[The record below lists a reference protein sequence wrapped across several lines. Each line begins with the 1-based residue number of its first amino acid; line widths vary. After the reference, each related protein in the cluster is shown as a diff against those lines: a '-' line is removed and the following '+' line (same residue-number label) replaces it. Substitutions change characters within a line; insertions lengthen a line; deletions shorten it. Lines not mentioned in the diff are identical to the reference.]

1 MKSIFAGVAL
11 ALSLVG
17 CATVN
22 MGDVKQDAAL
32 KTFKIAPDKSGVYI
46 YRNESM
52 GAAIKMTVELDG
64 KPIGETAANTFLYTE
79 VTPGKHTFTSKAE
92 NESTL
97 EVDAAPGTLLYI
109 WQEVKMGV
117 LTMRSK
123 LQLVDPAQGQKGV
136 RETKLAET
144 KGAGPANDGA
154 QNVAVR
160 RSTNRVLILSAAYV
174 DPNMDTV
181 GLNKLTENVTQAF
194 SNELQSRFSAINKTT
209 INVNDKT
216 MRYSAGEK
224 LAIHASKSD
233 AEAAVVLSIDT
244 PKINGQYSTNLKVQ
258 YFELR
263 YMLKDGSPSS
273 VIPTNGFERSYY
285 LRGPQGDTTLSFGQI
300 ADNFIADLPSNAKL
314 VRSDN
319 STGKEGFTESK
330 RVAEPVV
337 QTPLKASPV
346 PSRPVIAKAAVMGPF
361 KPSKPLP
368 ITLDMVRNRT
378 WTYPHPTNVDKNGNT
393 ELIFS
398 ETGVQGTNKLG
409 GSMGTFELRDG
420 GLCLSFVSWNP
431 FCVFVIEEEGQKM
444 VFFTGIGAKSKLSIN

>member
-1 MKSIFAGVAL
+1 MKKFFAGIAL
-11 ALSLVG
+11 VLSLVG

-22 MGDVKQDAAL
+22 MGDAKQDAAL

-64 KPIGETAANTFLYTE
+64 KPIGQTAANTYLYTE
-79 VTPGKHTFTSKAE
+79 VAPGKHTFISKAE
-92 NESTL
+92 NDSAI
-97 EVDAAPGTLLYI
+97 EVDATPGTLLYI
-109 WQEVKMGV
+109 WQEVKMGI
-117 LTMRSK
+117 LGARSK

-136 RETKLAET
+136 QETKLAET
-144 KGAGPANDGA
+144 KGASPSRDGA

-160 RSTNRVLILSAAYV
+160 RSTNRVLVLSAAYV
-174 DPNMDTV
+174 DPNIDTV
-181 GLNKLTENVTQAF
+181 GMNKLTEDVTQAF
-194 SNELQSRFSAINKTT
+194 STELQSRLSAVNKTS
-209 INVNDKT
+209 INVNDRTTK
-216 MRYSAGEK
+216 YSAGEK
-224 LAIHASKSD
+224 LALHAFKND

-244 PKINGQYSTNLKVQ
+244 PKTNGQYSTNLKVQ
-258 YFELR
+258 YFDLR

-300 ADNFIADLPSNAKL
+300 ADSFVADLSAKTKL
-314 VRSDN
+314 ALADSA
-319 STGKEGFTESK
+319 TEKEGVAKSK
-330 RVAEPVV
+330 SVAGPIVQSPV
-337 QTPLKASPV
+337 KASSAPTSPPV
-346 PSRPVIAKAAVMGPF
+346 AKAAVMGPF

-378 WTYPHPTNVDKNGNT
+378 WTYPHPTNVEKNGNT

-398 ETGVQGTNKLG
+398 ETGVQGTSKLG

-420 GLCLSFVSWNP
+420 GLCLSFVSWTP
-431 FCVFVIEEEGQKM
+431 FCVFVIEEDGQKM
-444 VFFTGIGAKSKLSIN
+444 VFFAGRGGKAKLTIN